1 MGDRRLAETTTD
13 GFGRFLLEWSADV
26 DEQVPYISVRVFAPW
41 GDPAGEIRLTSSE
54 ILFPS
59 ELTFS
64 AVPEPSL
71 LAQAPQMA
79 APPVAGLEAVSGEAL
94 MFFRQ
99 AVMAAV
105 EGGYLQEGEAGWVEQ
120 DIADLDR
127 AHALARAGIQGD
139 LRSLEMLRTVL
150 QVEPRWELE
159 SYFTTRTAT

>member
-1 MGDRRLAETTTD
+1 MEPKPEQVSNFSVLGRSLLPEKLAPRSRAIGQKHWMGDRRLAETTTD

-64 AVPEPSL
+64 AVLEPSL

-79 APPVAGLEAVSGEAL
+79 APPSPVWRPCPGK
-94 MFFRQ
+94 
-99 AVMAAV
+99 
-105 EGGYLQEGEAGWVEQ
+105 
-120 DIADLDR
+120 
-127 AHALARAGIQGD
+127 
-139 LRSLEMLRTVL
+139 
-150 QVEPRWELE
+150 P
-159 SYFTTRTAT
+159 